1 MELHNLIN
9 QMVILFLIM
18 LVGFCANRFGV
29 MDTEGNRKLS
39 TLILNV
45 TLPST
50 ILSSSIVD
58 GETMTGGALA
68 ILLLASCLCYVIF
81 IAAALIIPRLLH
93 MAPERRGIYSFMMVF
108 SNSLFLG
115 IPVAEALFGEVAIF
129 YAALINIPF
138 CLLLYTLG
146 VTLVSEKKQEGAQK
160 FQWKLL
166 LNPGALAALLG
177 LVLYVFRV
185 PVPGVL
191 RDTLSLMGKI
201 TTPGAMLII
210 GSTLAGIAVKDLF
223 NDPGLYVTCAVRLIL
238 FPVLIRFTMAPL
250 ISDPAV
256 LGTLVALAATP
267 VATNSTMLC
276 MEYGGDYETASRG
289 IFLSTLLSMVTM
301 PVMIWLLL

>member
-1 MELHNLIN
+1 MGLDNLIS
-9 QMVILFLIM
+9 QMLVLFLIM
-18 LVGFCANRFGV
+18 LVGFCANRIGV
-29 MDTEGNRKLS
+29 MDGVTNRKLA
-39 TLILNV
+39 TLVLNV
-45 TLPST
+45 TLPAT
-50 ILSSSIVD
+50 ILSSSIVE
-58 GETMTGGALA
+58 GETMSSGQLVALLGAA
-68 ILLLASCLCYVIF
+68 FLCYVIF
-81 IAAALIIPRLLH
+81 IAVSLAVPRL
-93 MAPERRGIYSFMMVF
+93 MGVAPECRGVYSFMMIF

-115 IPVAEALFGEVAIF
+115 IPVASALFGEIAVF

-146 VTLVSEKKQEGAQK
+146 VALVAKKDPGTTRK

-166 LNPGALAALLG
+166 FNPGAVAALLG
-177 LVLYVFRV
+177 LVLYALRV

-191 RDTLSLMGKI
+191 QETLSVLGKI

-210 GSTLAGIAVKDLF
+210 GSTLAGIAAKNLF
-223 NDPGLYVTCAVRLIL
+223 NDPKLYIACGVRLIL
-238 FPVLIRFTMAPL
+238 FPALIRFAMAPL

-267 VATNSTMLC
+267 VGTNTTMVC

-289 IFLSTLLSMVTM
+289 VFLSTLLSMVTM

>member
-1 MELHNLIN
+1 
-9 QMVILFLIM
+9 
-18 LVGFCANRFGV
+18 
-29 MDTEGNRKLS
+29 
-39 TLILNV
+39 
-45 TLPST
+45 
-50 ILSSSIVD
+50 
-58 GETMTGGALA
+58 
-68 ILLLASCLCYVIF
+68 
-81 IAAALIIPRLLH
+81 

-223 NDPGLYVTCAVRLIL
+223 NDPGLYVTCAVRLIV
-238 FPVLIRFTMAPL
+238 FPVLLRFTMAPL

>member
-1 MELHNLIN
+1 MIS
-9 QMVILFLIM
+9 QMLVLFLIM
-18 LVGFCANRFGV
+18 LVGFCANRLGV
-29 MDTEGNRKLS
+29 MDTDTNRKLS
-39 TLILNV
+39 ALLLNV
-45 TLPST
+45 TLPAM

-68 ILLLASCLCYVIF
+68 ALLLAAFLCYAIF
-81 IAAALIIPRLLH
+81 IAVSLAVPRLIGVG
-93 MAPERRGIYSFMMVF
+93 PERRGVYSFMMIF
-108 SNSLFLG
+108 SNALFLG
-115 IPVAEALFGEVAIF
+115 IPVASALFGESAVF

-146 VTLVSEKKQEGAQK
+146 VALVAKKDTQTQQK

-166 LNPGALAALLG
+166 FNPGAVGALMG

-191 RDTLSLMGKI
+191 REGLSLLGNM
-201 TTPGAMLII
+201 TTPGAMLVI

-223 NDPGLYVTCAVRLIL
+223 NEPGLYVVCGVRLIL
-238 FPVLIRFTMAPL
+238 FPILIRLAMAPL
-250 ISDPAV
+250 IQDPAV

-267 VATNSTMLC
+267 VGTNTTIVC

-289 IFLSTLLSMVTM
+289 IFLSTLLSMITM